1 MAENI
6 DDISIEYSEEGVVVT
21 KELGKVIL
29 TRGAWTT
36 IMFRYQTWDK
46 KKQEYGPQAY
56 SIRRYQKKAGSYQ
69 QRSKFNISNAEQA
82 KKIIE
87 VLNQWISE
95 PRDEKNP

>member
-1 MAENI
+1 MADNI
-6 DDISIEYSEEGVVVT
+6 DDITIDYSEDGVLVT
-21 KELGKVIL
+21 KQVDKVVL

-46 KKQEYGPQAY
+46 KQEAYGSEAY
-56 SIRRYQKKAGSYQ
+56 SIRRYQKTGGSYQ

-87 VLNQWISE
+87 VLNQWL
-95 PRDEKNP
+95 NN